1 MVYVFPEISAD
12 VGLLIAI
19 WVLGLLSF
27 LTIMSFGHWFGFSDK
42 QSNMG
47 FFVIEFWH
55 DISCFKIQL
64 SNNGI
69 DFKEDGNES

>member
-12 VGLLIAI
+12 VALLIAI

-47 FFVIEFWH
+47 FFFIEFWH